1 MVRILLGQEGI
12 NPDKPN
18 YAGQTP
24 LSIAAQ
30 GGFEGVVQIL
40 LEQEEVNP
48 NQADHDGQTPLQWSA
63 KHGHHGVMELPQH
76 HER

>member
-1 MVRILLGQEGI
+1 VVRILLEQEGV

-18 YAGQTP
+18 YACQTP

-40 LEQEEVNP
+40 LGQKEVNF
-48 NQADHDGQTPLQWSA
+48 N
-63 KHGHHGVMELPQH
+63 
-76 HER
+76 